1 MELDFAVTRRV
12 SHYNLGSQVADGYE
26 SLSLRRKSTFRVW
39 KSRRMS
45 KSGLRLTAAAVS
57 AFVRRRRH
65 SSAYAIRNRLSQSLF
80 VGHCAHGAM
89 KIHASYRRSI

>member
-1 MELDFAVTRRV
+1 MALDFEVTRRMN
-12 SHYNLGSQVADGYE
+12 YYKLDSQVVNGYE

-65 SSAYAIRNRLSQSLF
+65 SSAYVIRNRLSQSLF